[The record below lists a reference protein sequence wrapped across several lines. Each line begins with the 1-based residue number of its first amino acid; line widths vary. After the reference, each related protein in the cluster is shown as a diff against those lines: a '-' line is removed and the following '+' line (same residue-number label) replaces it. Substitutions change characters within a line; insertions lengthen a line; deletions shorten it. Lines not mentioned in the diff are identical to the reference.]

1 MFGVRLRVAVLAE
14 EDTVYSYSVVVAT
27 VETVSKMQAEINELH
42 VELQQSQERL
52 AELEHA
58 AREVERNGIDLVKFL
73 ASASKLIEILERIW
87 NRPTVR

>member
-14 EDTVYSYSVVVAT
+14 EDTVDSDSVVVAT

-52 AELEHA
+52 AELERA
-58 AREVERNGIDLVKFL
+58 SQAVVREYGLDHGKYI

-87 NRPTVR
+87 TRQR